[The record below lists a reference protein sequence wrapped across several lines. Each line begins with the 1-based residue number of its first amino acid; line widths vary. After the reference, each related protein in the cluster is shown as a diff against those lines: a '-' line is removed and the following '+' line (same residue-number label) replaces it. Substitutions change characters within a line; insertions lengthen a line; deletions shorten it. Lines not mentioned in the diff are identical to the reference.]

1 MKGMCK
7 TNRKV
12 QSLNKSPSQ
21 KVMNRE
27 LDTSQPKKSNTNNM
41 DAFKAA
47 GIQRLQSHIGRAKD
61 CCVQKADL
69 QQCHNMMGIAIGLLE
84 KVCDEPNN
92 HIALLRLSNAET
104 ELQIFVDRLKPSAE
118 DCDGPDE
125 KYPLYSDDDE
135 GSSQED

>member
-7 TNRKV
+7 SNRKV

-21 KVMNRE
+21 KVMKRE
-27 LDTSQPKKSNTNNM
+27 LDTSHESPPKKSKTNNM

-61 CCVQKADL
+61 CCAPKADI
-69 QQCHNMMGIAIGLLE
+69 QKCHNMMGIAIGLLE

-92 HIALLRLSNAET
+92 HKALLRLSNAET
-104 ELQIFVDRLKPSAE
+104 ELQMFVDGLEPSAE
-118 DCDGPDE
+118 DCDGPE
-125 KYPLYSDDDE
+125 EEYPLYSDDE
-135 GSSQED
+135 L